1 MSGPRPSTY
10 NRLPAVPRSS
20 MVTEMSV
27 GDQTVY
33 QCEECGETY
42 ESREAAEEHEPNCL
56 GPATM

>member
-1 MSGPRPSTY
+1 
-10 NRLPAVPRSS
+10 

-33 QCEECGETY
+33 QCDECNQTFDTLD
-42 ESREAAEEHEPNCL
+42 AAEEHEPNCM

>member
-1 MSGPRPSTY
+1 MPC
-10 NRLPAVPRSS
+10 SS